1 MTHAPELR
9 PALTKQEWIA
19 GGVAAGPFEL
29 DYGTGVLRIRRRD
42 GEPFSEWVTHD
53 DRVIRGLMALA
64 NAALPEHLC
73 LRSAD
78 IAALVNLLQGT
89 ADPDDVEQV
98 DRLVSKLVALVPP
111 TE

>member
-1 MTHAPELR
+1 MTDAPELR

-29 DYGTGVLRIRRRD
+29 DHGTGAVRIRRRD
-42 GEPFSEWVTHD
+42 GEAFREWATHD
-53 DRVIRGLMALA
+53 VRELHALTALA

-89 ADPDDVEQV
+89 ADPDDVEQA
-98 DRLVSKLVALVPP
+98 DRLISKLVALVPP
-111 TE
+111 AE